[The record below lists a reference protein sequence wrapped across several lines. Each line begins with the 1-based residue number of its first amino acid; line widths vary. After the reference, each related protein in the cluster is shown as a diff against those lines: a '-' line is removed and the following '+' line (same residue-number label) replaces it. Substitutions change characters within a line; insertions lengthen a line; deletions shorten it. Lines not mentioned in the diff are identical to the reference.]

1 MIYGISYAAT
11 IIPSIFGIPVQVF
24 LRAVMIIYDLNDA
37 KVREDDKTRWSRT
50 KALYGIFYYVLSPML
65 HTLIGLIIPVCQ
77 TIPFINWVLNL
88 IPIALSH
95 RLLFPHL
102 WP

>member
-1 MIYGISYAAT
+1 
-11 IIPSIFGIPVQVF
+11 
-24 LRAVMIIYDLNDA
+24 MIIYDLIDA
-37 KVREDDKTRWSRT
+37 KVKEDDKTRWSKT
-50 KALYGIFYYVLSPML
+50 KGLYGTLYYLASPL
-65 HTLIGLIIPVCQ
+65 FHTLIGLLIPVCQ
-77 TIPFINWVLNL
+77 TIPFVNWVLNL